1 MGEMGVS
8 VAVEPNVG
16 VCVCVCVCVRM
27 CVYCSLWL
35 FSLSN
40 NLAVSLE

>member
-16 VCVCVCVCVRM
+16 VCVCVCVRM